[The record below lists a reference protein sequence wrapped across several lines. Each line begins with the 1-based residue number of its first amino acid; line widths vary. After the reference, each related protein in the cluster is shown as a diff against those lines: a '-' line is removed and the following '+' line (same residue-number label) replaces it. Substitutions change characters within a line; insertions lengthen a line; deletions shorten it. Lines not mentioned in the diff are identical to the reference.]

1 MHESARRP
9 SRLAIIP
16 MTPAGAGTTSNPLT
30 VAGTVRCKFP
40 GSAESLKITG
50 GGESHGTSVGTGGR
64 FSVVFGN
71 PQLPSVANVEVR
83 CDVAGTRTYRSTTFP
98 LHRPVAGQTLTVNL
112 LA

>member
-1 MHESARRP
+1 
-9 SRLAIIP
+9 